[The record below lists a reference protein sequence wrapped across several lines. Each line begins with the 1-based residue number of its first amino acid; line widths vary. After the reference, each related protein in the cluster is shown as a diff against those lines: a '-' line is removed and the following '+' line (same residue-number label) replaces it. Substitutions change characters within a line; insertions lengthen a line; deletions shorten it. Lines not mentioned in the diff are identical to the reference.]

1 MLRKEYTAESLMEA
15 LKPYGKPI
23 TATGY
28 LSQYSYNWDINYNN
42 WDINYSSILT
52 ALIQSAGR
60 YCQDYASDLFI
71 DWSAIAKR
79 LENNDD
85 RYTDGVYEYLFGI
98 RKSGVDGITFILS
111 QANNKD
117 FGYFSEYYSEI
128 FKLTVTV
135 NAGDMKMELVKVR
148 L

>member
-1 MLRKEYTAESLMEA
+1 MLRKKYTAESLMEA
-15 LKPYGKPI
+15 LRPYGKPI

-28 LSQYSYNWDINYNN
+28 LSQYTYEWDINC
-42 WDINYSSILT
+42 SSILT
-52 ALIQSAGR
+52 VLIQSAGR
-60 YCQDYASDLFI
+60 YCQNYASDLFI

-85 RYTDGVYEYLFGI
+85 GYMDGAYEYLFGI
-98 RKSGVDGITFILS
+98 RKSGVDGITFILC
-111 QANNKD
+111 QANNND
-117 FGYFSEYYSEI
+117 IGYFSQYYSEI

-135 NAGDMKMELVKVR
+135 NADKIDMKLVKVM

>member
-1 MLRKEYTAESLMEA
+1 MPRKEYTAESLMKA
-15 LKPYGKPI
+15 LRPYDKPI

-28 LSQYSYNWDINYNN
+28 LSQYSHE
-42 WDINYSSILT
+42 WDINYSSILS

-60 YCQDYASDLFI
+60 YCQHYASDLFI
-71 DWSAIAKR
+71 GWFAIAKR
-79 LENNDD
+79 LENSDD

-111 QANNKD
+111 QANNND
-117 FGYFSEYYSEI
+117 SGYFSQYYSEI

-135 NAGDMKMELVKVR
+135 NADNIKMELVKVM

>member
-1 MLRKEYTAESLMEA
+1 MDKTKGYTTESLMEA
-15 LKPYGKPI
+15 LRPYSKPI

-28 LSQYSYNWDINYNN
+28 YSQYSHNWDINC
-42 WDINYSSILT
+42 SSILT

-60 YCQDYASDLFI
+60 YCHNYASDLFI

-79 LENNDD
+79 LENSDD
-85 RYTDGVYEYLFGI
+85 RYTDGVYEYLFGV

-111 QANNKD
+111 QANNNSD
-117 FGYFSEYYSEI
+117 GYFSEYYSEI

-135 NAGDMKMELVKVR
+135 DTDDIKMELVKVR

>member
-1 MLRKEYTAESLMEA
+1 MPKKEYTAESLMEA
-15 LKPYGKPI
+15 LRPYGELI
-23 TATGY
+23 TTAGY
-28 LSQYSYNWDINYNN
+28 FSQYSHE

-60 YCQDYASDLFI
+60 YCQHYASDLFI
-71 DWSAIAKR
+71 DWSAIDRK
-79 LENNDD
+79 LKNNDD
-85 RYTDGVYEYLFGI
+85 SYTDGVYEYLFGI

-111 QANNKD
+111 RANNND
-117 FGYFSEYYSEI
+117 GGYFSEYYSEI

-135 NAGDMKMELVKVR
+135 NADIIDMELVKVR